1 MKKSAML
8 MLCLVLVFALAA
20 CAGTDTTPQG
30 SVSDTVTVTDM
41 KGEVAIPANP
51 QRIVDVAGL
60 TEELLILDMK
70 VIASANTSMQTV
82 TGNPL
87 ADPGILGINAGAG
100 FAVMLFL
107 TFFPALHIRTM
118 AYQPI
123 FAIAGGLCTTGLLYL
138 FAKRNGKLLPIYFL
152 LGGIGLASL
161 FSSFMLIMAANMDN
175 SSYQLVARW
184 LAGNIWGTSWH
195 QVLALLPYMLILV
208 PFLLT
213 KSNILDI
220 LILGENT
227 AISLGIAVE
236 REIRLLL
243 IASVA
248 LTSACVAVSGGIG
261 FVGLVAPHM
270 ARRLIGGRH
279 HALMPASMLLGALL
293 LLLAD
298 TLGRSAFQPR
308 EIPVGI
314 VISVLSAPYF
324 LFLLRRYF

>member
-1 MKKSAML
+1 MATDYTYLYEEYPEVISADQLYRICHISKRKAKWLLEHGYIPCEDSGKKTRRYKIRLNDVIDYLLTLEAAPD
-8 MLCLVLVFALAA
+8 LVATPVGAFNVKRKQLNPVAQICQKGFQRFLYNIWTDEADILRISDVQVLLGYS
-20 CAGTDTTPQG
+20 AGTIRQWILRKELRSTRLPCGIQ
-30 SVSDTVTVTDM
+30 VTA
-41 KGEVAIPANP
+41 KEW
-51 QRIVDVAGL
+51 
-60 TEELLILDMK
+60 LID
-70 VIASANTSMQTV
+70 
-82 TGNPL
+82 
-87 ADPGILGINAGAG
+87 
-100 FAVMLFL
+100 F
-107 TFFPALHIRTM
+107 
-118 AYQPI
+118 
-123 FAIAGGLCTTGLLYL
+123 
-138 FAKRNGKLLPIYFL
+138 
-152 LGGIGLASL
+152 
-161 FSSFMLIMAANMDN
+161 
-175 SSYQLVARW
+175 
-184 LAGNIWGTSWH
+184 
-195 QVLALLPYMLILV
+195 MLILV
-208 PFLLT
+208 PVLLT

-220 LILGENT
+220 LLLGENT

-236 REIRLLL
+236 RELRLLL